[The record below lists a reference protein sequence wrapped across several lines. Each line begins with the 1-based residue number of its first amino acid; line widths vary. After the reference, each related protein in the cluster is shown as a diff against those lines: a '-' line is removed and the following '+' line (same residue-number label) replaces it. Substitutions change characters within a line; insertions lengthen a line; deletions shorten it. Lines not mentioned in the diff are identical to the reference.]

1 LTSLEFNGFTERNF
15 VHSKQTYFQ
24 GDFMHFVKLIP
35 ITAITAAM
43 GLVACGDSS
52 SNAGIESCKVIS
64 ENPLT
69 LETVQQGV
77 SVKITIDLIK
87 DKVNQTIIADQ
98 DIPEQSC
105 REYSKDSDYE
115 DVYCMGNKLI
125 TISKKSYTQSDFSK
139 IKQQYIS
146 ECNDTN

>member
-1 LTSLEFNGFTERNF
+1 
-15 VHSKQTYFQ
+15 
-24 GDFMHFVKLIP
+24 MHFLKSMP
-35 ITAITAAM
+35 IAATIAAM

-98 DIPEQSC
+98 DISEQSC

-125 TISKKSYTQSDFSK
+125 TISKKSYTQTDFNK
-139 IKQQYIS
+139 IEQQYIN
-146 ECNDTN
+146 ECNDAN

>member
-1 LTSLEFNGFTERNF
+1 
-15 VHSKQTYFQ
+15 
-24 GDFMHFVKLIP
+24 MHFVKLIP

-52 SNAGIESCKVIS
+52 SNAWIESCKVIS

-98 DIPEQSC
+98 DISEQSC

-125 TISKKSYTQSDFSK
+125 TISKKSYTQTDFNK
-139 IKQQYIS
+139 IEQQYIN
-146 ECNDTN
+146 ECNDAN

>member
-1 LTSLEFNGFTERNF
+1 
-15 VHSKQTYFQ
+15 
-24 GDFMHFVKLIP
+24 MHFVKLIP

-98 DIPEQSC
+98 DISEQSC
-105 REYSKDSDYE
+105 REYSKNSDYE

-125 TISKKSYTQSDFSK
+125 TISKKSYTQTDFNK
-139 IKQQYIS
+139 IEQQYIN
-146 ECNDTN
+146 ECNDAN

>member
-1 LTSLEFNGFTERNF
+1 
-15 VHSKQTYFQ
+15 
-24 GDFMHFVKLIP
+24 MHFVKLIP

>member
-1 LTSLEFNGFTERNF
+1 
-15 VHSKQTYFQ
+15 
-24 GDFMHFVKLIP
+24 MHFVKLIP

-98 DIPEQSC
+98 DISEQSC

-125 TISKKSYTQSDFSK
+125 TTSKKSYTQTDFNK
-139 IKQQYIS
+139 IEQQYIN
-146 ECNDTN
+146 ECNDAN

>member
-1 LTSLEFNGFTERNF
+1 
-15 VHSKQTYFQ
+15 
-24 GDFMHFVKLIP
+24 MHFVKLIP

-87 DKVNQTIIADQ
+87 DKAAESTAKTAITKTFTAWATSSSPSAKNPIRKAILARLSNSTSANATTQINEHII
-98 DIPEQSC
+98 IYNS
-105 REYSKDSDYE
+105 
-115 DVYCMGNKLI
+115 L
-125 TISKKSYTQSDFSK
+125 
-139 IKQQYIS
+139 
-146 ECNDTN
+146 

>member
-1 LTSLEFNGFTERNF
+1 
-15 VHSKQTYFQ
+15 
-24 GDFMHFVKLIP
+24 MHFVKLIP

-98 DIPEQSC
+98 DISEQSC

-125 TISKKSYTQSDFSK
+125 TISKESYTQSDFSK

>member
-1 LTSLEFNGFTERNF
+1 
-15 VHSKQTYFQ
+15 
-24 GDFMHFVKLIP
+24 MHLVKLIP

-98 DIPEQSC
+98 DISEQSC

>member
-1 LTSLEFNGFTERNF
+1 
-15 VHSKQTYFQ
+15 
-24 GDFMHFVKLIP
+24 MHFVKLIP

-98 DIPEQSC
+98 DISEQSC

-146 ECNDTN
+146 ECNNTN

>member
-1 LTSLEFNGFTERNF
+1 
-15 VHSKQTYFQ
+15 
-24 GDFMHFVKLIP
+24 MHFVKLIP

-98 DIPEQSC
+98 DISEQSC

-125 TISKKSYTQSDFSK
+125 TISKKSYTQTDFNK
-139 IKQQYIS
+139 IEQQYIN
-146 ECNDTN
+146 ECNDAN